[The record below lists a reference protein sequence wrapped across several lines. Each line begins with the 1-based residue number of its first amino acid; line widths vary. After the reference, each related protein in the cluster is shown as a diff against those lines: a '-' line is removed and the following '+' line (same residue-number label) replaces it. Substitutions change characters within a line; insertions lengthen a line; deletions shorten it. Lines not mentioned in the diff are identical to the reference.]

1 MKENVLERMGRR
13 NEWENMW
20 CKVKDTKKHA
30 RMYSICLYRV
40 PRDSYLKMVKSD
52 SNTSL
57 LDSDAHSVSVPWL
70 YWLVVVVSKGDRL
83 YWD

>member
-1 MKENVLERMGRR
+1 MMEVKCTGWEEEMSGRI
-13 NEWENMW
+13 
-20 CKVKDTKKHA
+20 CGDTKKQA
-30 RMYSICLYRV
+30 RMYPICLYRV
-40 PRDSYLKMVKSD
+40 PRDLYLKMVKSD